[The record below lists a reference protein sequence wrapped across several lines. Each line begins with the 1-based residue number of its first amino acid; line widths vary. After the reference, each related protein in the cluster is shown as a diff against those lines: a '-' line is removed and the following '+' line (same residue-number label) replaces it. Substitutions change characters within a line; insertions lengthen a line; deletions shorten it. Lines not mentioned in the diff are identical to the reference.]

1 MKLFSLS
8 IVVLFIFLSLSSCK
22 KIEGPGGSSSIV
34 GKIHAEIYDGAGNL
48 LTEYDIEKEDVFIIY
63 GAEST
68 TFDDDVETSYD
79 GTFKFDF
86 LEEGSY
92 QIFVYEK
99 DPNIPSGKVVKILTT
114 EITTKNSIVD
124 LGTIII
130 RK

>member
-8 IVVLFIFLSLSSCK
+8 IVGLFFLLSLNSCK

>member
-8 IVVLFIFLSLSSCK
+8 IVGLFLLLSLNSCK

>member
-1 MKLFSLS
+1 MKFFSLS
-8 IVVLFIFLSLSSCK
+8 IAGLFLLLSLNSCK

-114 EITTKNSIVD
+114 EITAKNSIVD

>member
-1 MKLFSLS
+1 M
-8 IVVLFIFLSLSSCK
+8 
-22 KIEGPGGSSSIV
+22 ER
-34 GKIHAEIYDGAGNL
+34 NL